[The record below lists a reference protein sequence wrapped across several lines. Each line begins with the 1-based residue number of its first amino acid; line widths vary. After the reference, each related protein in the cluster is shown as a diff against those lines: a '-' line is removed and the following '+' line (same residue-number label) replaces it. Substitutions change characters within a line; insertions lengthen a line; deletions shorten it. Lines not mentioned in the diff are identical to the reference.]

1 MVVVEAAMQ
10 AEILVEI
17 ISKND
22 QNNVMVD
29 RSAHLHVQYY
39 YLQFIP

>member
-1 MVVVEAAMQ
+1 MEVVEVDMQ
-10 AEILVEI
+10 VEIVVEI

-22 QNNVMVD
+22 QNNAMDD